1 MVSFVATIPA
11 DAVSCVTEGV
21 VAFTTAIS
29 VDVDIVFGALCTLC
43 VAFCV
48 TTPAEVD
55 ATTGKDVELLDVTV
69 GGRGH
74 NVSFCTIFPD
84 VVYIV
89 IGPSDDVFA
98 ASDTVVVFDDTGHA
112 VGTLISREDG
122 VVLDAE
128 GAVSVAFGAR
138 TDIVVVFCTT
148 FSGVVFSSKGT
159 TEVAFAVGSIGVVSI
174 VVTFGE
180 TNLAVVPFS
189 VMRVADVA
197 FLCACACRPNVVE
210 LSTVFAANKIGVTNS
225 VEVAFRTTSNVV
237 VASNVSAP
245 ADVEFGAHVVALF
258 NVIHVVVVFIV
269 MAVVDDAFAVSIA
282 VVVFGETNHVVVTFI
297 LTNEIDV
304 FNAGGTVI
312 VAFRARND
320 IVVAF

>member
-89 IGPSDDVFA
+89 IGPTDDAFTA
-98 ASDTVVVFDDTGHA
+98 NDTVVVFDDTGHA

-148 FSGVVFSSKGT
+148 FSGVVFSSKGP

-180 TNLAVVPFS
+180 TNHAVVPFS
-189 VMRVADVA
+189 VMRVTDVA
-197 FLCACACRPNVVE
+197 FGACRPNVVE

-225 VEVAFRTTSNVV
+225 VEVAFRTTGNVV

-245 ADVEFGAHVVALF
+245 VDVEFGAHVVALF

-269 MAVVDDAFAVSIA
+269 MGVVDDAFAVSIA

-304 FNAGGTVI
+304 FNAGGTLI